1 MRKTSVWVLCGL
13 MGLATA
19 AMAAA
24 QTGSTGAMG
33 TESGTGS
40 MSSGSTGSM
49 SSSGTMSK
57 STHKAKSSKKHTTA
71 KSSSMTGDVTEAA
84 DGGNFTVK
92 NKKAEKQ
99 FNCSDSTK
107 FTAKGKTCKDIAKDQ
122 NVTVW
127 YDSKLTVVPTP
138 ATKIRW
144 NKAMAAAAPAA
155 APAPATTP

>member
-19 AMAAA
+19 AVAAA

-33 TESGTGS
+33 TESGSMGS
-40 MSSGSTGSM
+40 MSG
-49 SSSGTMSK
+49 SSSTTHK
-57 STHKAKSSKKHTTA
+57 STKHHSTAA
-71 KSSSMTGDVTEAA
+71 KSSSMTGEVTEAA
-84 DGGNFTVK
+84 DGGNFTLK

-107 FTAKGKTCKDIAKDQ
+107 MAKGKTCKDIAKDQ
-122 NVTVW
+122 NLTAW

-138 ATKIRW
+138 ATRIRW
-144 NKAMAAAAPAA
+144 NKAKAPAAAAAAAPAA
-155 APAPATTP
+155 ATTPK